1 MDSMYSLAKTGQVA
15 RLKDLLFPMCVQI
28 CLHDTCNCFG
38 TSFFFLIPFMVMQCC
53 VCIVHFLVS
62 FLWGK
67 FSDVICHAALHQH
80 IVVIV
85 GIFYS
90 LKFCAHS
97 FFLFYIFFFLLA
109 SAWMGPTCSWKY
121 TLCHA
126 IIVISEQVLIGQNC
140 SFFLDKR
147 CGCYCS

>member
-62 FLWGK
+62 FLRGK
-67 FSDVICHAALHQH
+67 ISDVICHAALHQH

-90 LKFCAHS
+90 LKFCADS
-97 FFLFYIFFFLLA
+97 FFLFFFLLA

-121 TLCHA
+121 TWCHA
-126 IIVISEQVLIGQNC
+126 INC
-140 SFFLDKR
+140 NQQTSVKWTELFFFLDKR